1 PMDSI
6 YSKPCGMNDAPATP
20 LRERL
25 RSSFAHGVVGT
36 VGVSVDVPP
45 ICRLVQSP
53 LHTPATGGRCRL
65 CRISD
70 PRRGAVQEAGLA
82 GVAPLGDEG
91 VNATSR
97 AVIRRVAA

>member
-25 RSSFAHGVVGT
+25 RSSFANGVVGT

-65 CRISD
+65 CRVSD
-70 PRRGAVQEAGLA
+70 QRTGAVQEAGPSARGHL
-82 GVAPLGDEG
+82 GRWDVDAP
-91 VNATSR
+91 
-97 AVIRRVAA
+97 IRSLT